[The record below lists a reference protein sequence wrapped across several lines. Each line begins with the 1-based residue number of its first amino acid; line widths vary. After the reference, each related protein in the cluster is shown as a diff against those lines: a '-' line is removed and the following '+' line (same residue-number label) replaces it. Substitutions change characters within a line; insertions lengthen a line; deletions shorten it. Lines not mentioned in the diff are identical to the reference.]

1 MAGTARGLIV
11 IPAFAGI
18 TTYGRQP
25 AAPNNDPIAIVAAI
39 ANAPQKLTR
48 STARA
53 IGALPAQAPSAP
65 SSARKT
71 SEAADKIGSAASR
84 ERVGPYGQSTGGAVC
99 IKKKKRHRNKRYP
112 DKEKSYIAT

>member
-25 AAPNNDPIAIVAAI
+25 AAPTNDPIAIVDAI
-39 ANAPQKLTR
+39 ANAPPQLTR

-53 IGALPAQAPSAP
+53 IGALPAQAPSPP
-65 SSARKT
+65 SSAVTT
-71 SEAADKIGSAASR
+71 SHAADTVHGRPVPVSR
-84 ERVGPYGQSTGGAVC
+84 TPPRSGQPPPT
-99 IKKKKRHRNKRYP
+99 
-112 DKEKSYIAT
+112 DKPPHDAPAPQS